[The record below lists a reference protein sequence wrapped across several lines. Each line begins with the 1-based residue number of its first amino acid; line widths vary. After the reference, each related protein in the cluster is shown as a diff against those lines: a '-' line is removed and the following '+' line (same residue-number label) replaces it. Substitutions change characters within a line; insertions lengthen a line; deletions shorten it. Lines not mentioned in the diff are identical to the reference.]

1 MDPSGRFAYVA
12 NAGSANVSV
21 YTINSSTGAL
31 TSIAGSFFD
40 TGRGPSSVAV
50 DPSGTF
56 AYVANRGDNNVSGY
70 RINRTTGALT
80 PIAGSPFAAGDG
92 PYSVAVTPS
101 PRFIIFHRFLFKLRW
116 LTTGGPRLWR
126 G

>member
-1 MDPSGRFAYVA
+1 M
-12 NAGSANVSV
+12 
-21 YTINSSTGAL
+21 
-31 TSIAGSFFD
+31 
-40 TGRGPSSVAV
+40 AV

-101 PRFIIFHRFLFKLRW
+101 PRFIIFHRFPFKLRW